1 MCITRCG
8 NLFGY
13 GDLNWSRIIPGTLRS
28 LYRGERPVIRSDGS
42 PVRDYI
48 HMVDAVEGY
57 LALAERMDDASLHG
71 RAFNFGTGE
80 PVSVLDLTH
89 KLIRA
94 MDREDLEPDVRN
106 EAQGE
111 ISHQYLSWDLS
122 RKLLGWTPGATLDAR
137 LAETAAWYRAYLTKH
152 DVEENRGA

>member
-1 MCITRCG
+1 
-8 NLFGY
+8 
-13 GDLNWSRIIPGTLRS
+13 
-28 LYRGERPVIRSDGS
+28 
-42 PVRDYI
+42 
-48 HMVDAVEGY
+48 
-57 LALAERMDDASLHG
+57 MDDASLHG

-89 KLIRA
+89 KLTRA

-122 RKLLGWTPGATLDAR
+122 RKRLGWTPGASLDAR
-137 LAETAAWYRAYLTKH
+137 LAETAAWYREYLSQH